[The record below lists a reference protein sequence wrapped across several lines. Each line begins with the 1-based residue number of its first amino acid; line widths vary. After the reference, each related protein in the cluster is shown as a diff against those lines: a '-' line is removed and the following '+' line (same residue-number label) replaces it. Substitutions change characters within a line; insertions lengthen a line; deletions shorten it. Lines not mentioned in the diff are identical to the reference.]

1 MNAFQYKGYLG
12 TFEFESGDDA
22 FHGEISGIRDVIHFT
37 GRSVDEL
44 RQAFQEA
51 VDDYLTTCADI
62 GKTPEKPYS
71 GRFMVRV
78 SPEVHRLT
86 ESAAKVTG
94 KSLNAF
100 AAEALERAA
109 KEAIH
114 A

>member
-1 MNAFQYKGYLG
+1 MNAFQYKGYIG
-12 TFEFESGDDA
+12 AFEFEPDDDS
-22 FHGEISGIRDVIHFT
+22 FHGEISGIRDVIHFM

-51 VDDYLTTCADI
+51 VEDYLATCAEI
-62 GKTPEKPYS
+62 GKSPEKPYS

-78 SPEVHRLT
+78 SPELHRLT
-86 ESAAKVTG
+86 ETAAKATG

-109 KEAIH
+109 KNAIRT
-114 A
+114 

>member
-1 MNAFQYKGYLG
+1 MNAFQYKGYVG
-12 TFEFESGDDA
+12 TFEFESDDDA
-22 FHGEISGIRDVIHFT
+22 FHGEIAGIRDVIHFT

-51 VDDYLTTCADI
+51 VDDYMVTCAEI

-78 SPEVHRLT
+78 SPELHRMT
-86 ESAAKVTG
+86 ETAAKAMG
-94 KSLNAF
+94 MSLNTF

-109 KEAIH
+109 KEAIRP
-114 A
+114 

>member
-1 MNAFQYKGYLG
+1 MNAFQYKGYVG
-12 TFEFESGDDA
+12 AFEFEQDDDA
-22 FHGEISGIRDVIHFT
+22 FHGEIVGIRDVVHFT

-44 RQAFQEA
+44 RQAFREA
-51 VDDYLTTCADI
+51 VDDYLATCAEV
-62 GKTPEKPYS
+62 GKVPEKPYS

-78 SPEVHRLT
+78 SPEIHRLT
-86 ESAAKVTG
+86 ETAAKAAG

-109 KEAIH
+109 KEAMR

>member
-1 MNAFQYKGYLG
+1 MNAFHYKSYTG
-12 TFEFESGDDA
+12 TFAFEPGDDA
-22 FHGEISGIRDVIHFT
+22 FHGEIAGIRDVVHFT

-44 RQAFQEA
+44 RQAFHEA
-51 VDDYLTTCADI
+51 VDDYLATCAEI
-62 GKTPEKPYS
+62 GKTPDKPYS

-78 SPEVHRLT
+78 SPDVHCLT
-86 ESAAKVTG
+86 EVAAKAEG

-109 KEAIH
+109 KKAMG